1 MIYKFLIKMIIPAV
15 NYGAFI
21 DEEEAE
27 EDYK

>member
-1 MIYKFLIKMIIPAV
+1 MIIPAV

-27 EDYK
+27 NDYLQIDALTA